1 MSTTVYDRMNSERE
15 IEARQYRAEGQE
27 EAFEVRAKADREAV
41 VIEANAYKSE
51 QLRGDGDAKSA
62 AIYASAFNQDPE
74 FYNFIEASMPIQKYS
89 RIKGTCWYLIQKAS
103 FSNTWKQEAADN
115 RSRSLGV
122 LLF

>member
-1 MSTTVYDRMNSERE
+1 M
-15 IEARQYRAEGQE
+15 ARQRIKKNKIGYYELVDKPTAKQLENFYKNQYFDSNN
-27 EAFEVRAKADREAV
+27 FEVKYSDEELFHKT
-41 VIEANAYKSE
+41 IS
-51 QLRGDGDAKSA
+51 
-62 AIYASAFNQDPE
+62 
-74 FYNFIEASMPIQKYS
+74 FIEASMPIRKYS